1 MKKALSLILALIFCL
16 SLVSCGG
23 DKTPAVMTL
32 GDHTVTEAMYSYWA
46 SSYKGNYIYSY
57 EDVKNTAE
65 YWNSKL
71 SEEETVAE
79 YFDSVTLEAVK
90 TNLVASKLFSDYG
103 LSFTESELS
112 SVKAYIAD
120 LIVERAEG
128 SKNMMNTMLGEYG
141 INLKILEKIYLE
153 EEKSA
158 KVFDHLY
165 GEGGTKALKDE
176 DFEKFYKDNYVHLQ
190 LIYVNDAY
198 EYVTDSEGNR
208 VTGED
213 GYYKTQDLSAEDKA
227 EKEATIKKVQDGL
240 AAGEDF
246 DKLYEEYS
254 ELKTY
259 KNGYYYSA
267 ADSYSDM
274 LYYRLVAECEKLKDG
289 ETATVESDTGTCII
303 KKLPLD
309 DGAWKNEDNADF
321 FGKGAES
328 FKTLVQEAAYR
339 TLVES
344 YFDDIVIDTEALK
357 KFSVATVT
365 PAYFF

>member
-303 KKLPLD
+303 KKLSLD